1 MDQLNREKAMLRHA
15 IVRLKIQTS
24 GNGDET
30 LPNLVNR
37 LSLEAEDLQKKCER
51 VEVNIQKLCKQ

>member
-1 MDQLNREKAMLRHA
+1 MLRHA

-37 LSLEAEDLQKKCER
+37 LAGSRGSAEEVSASK
-51 VEVNIQKLCKQ
+51 VNIQKLCKQ